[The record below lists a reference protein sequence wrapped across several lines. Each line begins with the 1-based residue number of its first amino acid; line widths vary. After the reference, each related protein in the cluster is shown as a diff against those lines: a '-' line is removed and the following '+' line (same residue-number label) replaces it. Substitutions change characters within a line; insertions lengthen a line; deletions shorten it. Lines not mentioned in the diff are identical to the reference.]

1 MEHYS
6 FQPFQLLHASIN
18 TGINS
23 LEYQMIKKQLNHE
36 ELNVFKKWQERQSA
50 INKRLGEDLPD
61 KKIVV
66 RMVDVDIF
74 LIVQIVV
81 GICNNPFNNLKEK
94 EKNIKKIIQCS
105 IDRLG
110 VA

>member
-1 MEHYS
+1 MA
-6 FQPFQLLHASIN
+6 L
-18 TGINS
+18 
-23 LEYQMIKKQLNHE
+23 
-36 ELNVFKKWQERQSA
+36 SA
-50 INKRLGEDLPD
+50 IPIVYMMDVDVKKNKQSFI
-61 KKIVV
+61 KTAKAIV